1 MTEGGC
7 TRKIHS
13 DRELNPKGTR
23 YSSIINIRPR
33 QGKARGRTV
42 LMESTQDPAPFS
54 LKLYRIGLMWD
65 LIHAADSNRIRDP
78 SFLSCAGW

>member
-1 MTEGGC
+1 MIERGC

-13 DRELNPKGTR
+13 DWELNPNCKR

-42 LMESTQDPAPFS
+42 LMESTLDPAPFS
-54 LKLYRIGLMWD
+54 LNLCMPRYD
-65 LIHAADSNRIRDP
+65 V
-78 SFLSCAGW
+78 

>member
-1 MTEGGC
+1 MTERKC

-13 DRELNPKGTR
+13 DWELNPKCKR

-42 LMESTQDPAPFS
+42 LMESTQDPALFS
-54 LKLYRIGLMWD
+54 LKL
-65 LIHAADSNRIRDP
+65 
-78 SFLSCAGW
+78 